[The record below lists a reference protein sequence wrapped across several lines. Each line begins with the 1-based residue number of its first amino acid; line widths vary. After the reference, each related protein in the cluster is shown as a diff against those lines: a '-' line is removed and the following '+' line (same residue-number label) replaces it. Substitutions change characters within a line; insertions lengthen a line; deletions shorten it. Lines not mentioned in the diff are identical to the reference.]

1 MDEHSIDGSTILVV
15 DDDTSVRVAVK
26 ELLESVGLKVIL
38 FGSAAE
44 FLENTIPDASCCM
57 VLDVRMPEMSG
68 LKLQEELLK
77 AEVQVPIVFISGHA
91 DIAMAVRAM
100 KAGTVDFLAKP
111 FSTQDL
117 LDAVFAALA
126 RARARR
132 TQEESLSALRER
144 FSSLSVREKEVLSH
158 VAGGRLNKQIAGD
171 LGVSEVMVKV
181 HRANGMRKMHTK
193 SVAELVR
200 MTHLLDLATTNG
212 QEPRRGVASGKIAS
226 LRQRVTSRASRSAP

>member
-1 MDEHSIDGSTILVV
+1 MTETATSESIVCVI
-15 DDDTSVRVAVK
+15 DDDASVRESVK

-38 FGSAAE
+38 YGSAAE
-44 FLENTIPDASCCM
+44 FLEGTIPDASCCI

-68 LKLQEELLK
+68 LKLQEELAK
-77 AEVQVPIVFISGHA
+77 AEIQVPIVFVSGHG

-100 KAGTVDFLAKP
+100 KAGATDFLAKP

-117 LDAVFAALA
+117 LDAVFAALG
-126 RARARR
+126 RDRARR
-132 TQEESLSALRER
+132 TQEESLSTLRER

-158 VAGGRLNKQIAGD
+158 VATGRLNKQIAAD

-181 HRANGMRKMHTK
+181 HRANGMRKMHGK

-200 MTHLLDLATTNG
+200 MTDLL
-212 QEPRRGVASGKIAS
+212 RSSHS
-226 LRQRVTSRASRSAP
+226 LT